1 MERRLYSETA
11 ALTVARIKLFSFVIL
26 PPFTGRTLNWLFA
39 SAVALGIA
47 GGTVRAS
54 TAEEN
59 AKKAN
64 YLVNCAHFIQWPAKA
79 FSSAEAPLT
88 IGVLG
93 ENPFGS
99 SLEKLTRNETIRGR
113 HIQIVHTQ
121 SLAKAMDCHLL
132 FIGEETS
139 QLRTVLKGLASRSV
153 VTVGETDSF
162 LAAGGMIALK
172 SERSSVRLR
181 INNTMVH
188 AANVTMSSKLLR
200 IAAQR

>member
-1 MERRLYSETA
+1 MVVLGNGGAYGRA
-11 ALTVARIKLFSFVIL
+11 DKAFFSVTL
-26 PPFTGRTLNWLFA
+26 PPFTVRFLNWLLT
-39 SAVALGIA
+39 SAVAFGIV
-47 GGTVRAS
+47 GGSAPAATLQ
-54 TAEEN
+54 EN
-59 AKKAN
+59 TEKAN
-64 YLVNCAHFIQWPAKA
+64 YLINCAHFIKWPAAA
-79 FSSAEAPLT
+79 FASAEAPLT

-93 ENPFGS
+93 DAPLRS
-99 SLEKLTRNETIRGR
+99 SLEKLTRNATIRGR

-121 SLAKAMDCHLL
+121 SLAKALDCHLL
-132 FIGEETS
+132 FISEETD
-139 QLRTVLKGLASRSV
+139 QLRLVLDGLKGRSV